1 MLSCK
6 ISGVQI
12 LIDLITDAPRE
23 VQGLAAA
30 NLANMAKSSLGRN
43 IMKRYGGI
51 QRLVRRIS
59 IEKTDNSHLK
69 DRFWVISCSTLKQLD
84 EAKKD

>member
-43 IMKRYGGI
+43 IMKRHGGI
-51 QRLVRRIS
+51 QRLVRRVS
-59 IEKTDNSHLK
+59 SAKYQLIEKKT
-69 DRFWVISCSTLKQLD
+69 IAT
-84 EAKKD
+84 